1 MLDALFMAQEDF
13 SITDLRDERL
23 WSEFGF
29 LTTETASG
37 ILVNPENALA
47 LAAYYDGIRIISE
60 DVAKLPFPVYRRLE
74 PRGKERDREHPVHR
88 VLNDSPNRNM
98 SAMSF
103 RETMTANAIGWGG
116 GFAVIRRNGIGQPLE
131 LRPIHPSRVRVE
143 LSKEGRLFYVVG
155 NDDGTQSTLNQSQ
168 VFHLHGLSP
177 DGMNGYSVARIG
189 AESIG
194 RGLSAAAFSASFF
207 RSGSSPKIA
216 LKTQQIF
223 ESEEALERLRHQ
235 WQSRY
240 SGAEGWHR
248 PIVLEAGFEIEKI
261 SIPPEDAQ
269 LIQTEEFTVLDIA
282 RWLRV
287 APHKLAALERS
298 THSNIEEQNIDH
310 VIDTLMPWARR
321 WESEVKRKLLV
332 DEPDFFAEH
341 LFAALL
347 RGNSEQRGN
356 FMRELFN
363 IGALSQ
369 NDVRE
374 LENMNPIEG
383 GDTYYVNSALIRSQ
397 DAAAG
402 VRSEDAAAGR
412 IDGNDNRPRQSVDMA
427 KPLNLLAEPL
437 TRCAR
442 EGAHIL
448 LTATLERSQAKERRA
463 VSRLIERHKDERLS
477 YELKNFYAAHAKLMS
492 DAFALSVRGITAMTG
507 AGCAIEAVEA
517 HVARYVEAVL
527 GSGAKALTTMD
538 TAGSEL
544 VEKLAAETG
553 GTE

>member
-1 MLDALFMAQEDF
+1 MPVLDAIFMAQEDF
-13 SITDLRDERL
+13 SVTDLRDERL
-23 WSEFGF
+23 WGEFGF
-29 LTTETASG
+29 LTAETASG
-37 ILVNPENALA
+37 ILVNPEKALA
-47 LAAYYDGIRIISE
+47 LAAYFDGIRIISE

-88 VLNDSPNRNM
+88 LLNESPNLNM

-116 GFAVIRRNGIGQPLE
+116 GFAVIRRNGGGQPTE

-143 LSKEGRLFYVVG
+143 LSPEGRLTYTVG
-155 NDDGTQSTLNQSQ
+155 NDDGHQVTLPQSR

-177 DGMNGYSVARIG
+177 DGINGYSVARVG

-207 RSGSSPKIA
+207 RSGTSPKIA
-216 LKTQQIF
+216 LKTQRTF
-223 ESEEALERLRHQ
+223 ETEEALERLRHQ

-240 SGAEGWHR
+240 SGPDGWHR

-261 SIPPEDAQ
+261 SVPPEDAQ
-269 LIQTEEFTVLDIA
+269 LIQAEEFTVLDIA
-282 RWLRV
+282 RWLRI
-287 APHKLAALERS
+287 APHKLGALDRA
-298 THSNIEEQNIDH
+298 THSNVEEMNIDH

-321 WESEVKRKLLV
+321 WEAEVKRKLLHE
-332 DEPDFFAEH
+332 EPDFFAEH

-374 LENMNPIEG
+374 LENMNPIAG
-383 GDTYYVNSALIRSQ
+383 GDTYYVNSALVRSQ

-402 VRSEDAAAGR
+402 IQREDAAAGR
-412 IDGNDNRPRQSVDMA
+412 IDGNDNRPRQALQMS
-427 KPLNLLAEPL
+427 
-437 TRCAR
+437 TRV
-442 EGAHIL
+442 GAHIL

-463 VSRLIERHKDERLS
+463 VSRLVERHKDERLG

-507 AGCAIEAVEA
+507 AGCALEAVEA

-553 GTE
+553 GTV